1 VLGQSQLKVIRRVLA
16 SAFLAGFMACVFSQI
31 YIENTYAARMPASPQ
46 PETGRVYRVGVNR
59 VWRYVNQKEFA
70 RANFVLNTLQWPE
83 FLLLA
88 SLMFLR
94 VRYKDL

>member
-1 VLGQSQLKVIRRVLA
+1 LTTAI
-16 SAFLAGFMACVFSQI
+16 LAGFIACVFSQI

-46 PETGRVYRVGVNR
+46 PDTGRVYRIGVNR

-70 RANFVLNTLQWPE
+70 RANFVLNTLRWPE
-83 FLLLA
+83 LFLLA
-88 SLMFLR
+88 AFMFLR